1 MSNTCFSPANRFD
14 AATEL
19 LRTAIT
25 IRILATVVQWI
36 ELSPPKGVIQVRF
49 LSGAPP
55 ASFKQSHKVSK
66 TLMFTSFQGFL
77 LPYAVSSTL
86 TSDIKALAKRR
97 TIRILGIKGHFPK
110 RLLA

>member
-49 LSGAPP
+49 LSGAPNP
-55 ASFKQSHKVSK
+55 NPHTFKP
-66 TLMFTSFQGFL
+66 L
-77 LPYAVSSTL
+77 
-86 TSDIKALAKRR
+86 
-97 TIRILGIKGHFPK
+97 RIF
-110 RLLA
+110 AF